1 MNSQEIRTQI
11 EQLIN
16 EYALKLNAAEAQ
28 LSEKN
33 EDLRLLKK
41 SFVVLEEK
49 LTPSE
54 HLISELS
61 ARCKTYEITI
71 RELEEQINDLSQ
83 LSGVSNAR
91 LSKLEHK
98 NSSKFYAIILLSIIS
113 LVSLGLAL
121 NSGSSV
127 VGKLSNSMSNK
138 LSSSSSGQ
146 ASKPSKQRKKR
157 KASAVVVNSDSQDS
171 EQASSADNIKPVE
184 QSSKDSS
191 VEVTAPSVAN

>member
-91 LSKLEHK
+91 LTKLEHK

-127 VGKLSNSMSNK
+127 VSKLSNSMSNK
-138 LSSSSSGQ
+138 LSSSSSG
-146 ASKPSKQRKKR
+146 ASSKPSKQRKKR
-157 KASAVVVNSDSQDS
+157 KASAVVVNNDSQDS
-171 EQASSADNIKPVE
+171 EQASSVDNIKPAE

-191 VEVTAPSVAN
+191 IEVTAPSVAN

>member
-91 LSKLEHK
+91 LTKLEHK

-127 VGKLSNSMSNK
+127 VNKLENSLSNK
-138 LSSSSSGQ
+138 LSTSSAGT

-171 EQASSADNIKPVE
+171 EQASSVDNIKPAE

>member
-91 LSKLEHK
+91 LTKLEHK

-127 VGKLSNSMSNK
+127 VNKLENSLSNK
-138 LSSSSSGQ
+138 LSTSSAGT

-157 KASAVVVNSDSQDS
+157 KASAVVVNNDSQDS
-171 EQASSADNIKPVE
+171 EQASSADNIKPSE
-184 QSSKDSS
+184 QSNKDSS
-191 VEVTAPSVAN
+191 VEATAPSVAN

>member
-1 MNSQEIRTQI
+1 MSNQEIRTQI

-16 EYALKLNAAEAQ
+16 EYALKLKATEAQ

>member
-1 MNSQEIRTQI
+1 MSNQEIRTQI

-16 EYALKLNAAEAQ
+16 EYALKLKATEAQ
-28 LSEKN
+28 LNEKN

-71 RELEEQINDLSQ
+71 GELEEQINDLSQ
-83 LSGVSNAR
+83 LSGTSNAR

-127 VGKLSNSMSNK
+127 VSKLSNSMSNK
-138 LSSSSSGQ
+138 LSSSSSG
-146 ASKPSKQRKKR
+146 ASSKPSKQRKKR
-157 KASAVVVNSDSQDS
+157 KASAVVVNNDSQDS
-171 EQASSADNIKPVE
+171 EQASSVDNIKPAE

-191 VEVTAPSVAN
+191 IEVTAPSVAN

>member
-1 MNSQEIRTQI
+1 MSNQEIRTQI

-16 EYALKLNAAEAQ
+16 EYALKLKATEAQ

-83 LSGVSNAR
+83 LSGTSNAR

-127 VGKLSNSMSNK
+127 VNKLESSLNNK

-157 KASAVVVNSDSQDS
+157 KASAVIVNSDSQDA
-171 EQASSADNIKPVE
+171 EQASSADNIKPAE
-184 QSSKDSS
+184 QSSKDGS

>member
-1 MNSQEIRTQI
+1 M
-11 EQLIN
+11 
-16 EYALKLNAAEAQ
+16 
-28 LSEKN
+28 
-33 EDLRLLKK
+33 
-41 SFVVLEEK
+41 VLEEK

-191 VEVTAPSVAN
+191 VEVTAPSMVN

>member
-1 MNSQEIRTQI
+1 MSNQEIRTQI

-16 EYALKLNAAEAQ
+16 EYALKLKATEAQ
-28 LSEKN
+28 LNEKN

-83 LSGVSNAR
+83 LSGASNAR

-138 LSSSSSGQ
+138 LSTSSAGT

-171 EQASSADNIKPVE
+171 EQASSVDNIKPAE

-191 VEVTAPSVAN
+191 IEVTAPSVAN

>member
-28 LSEKN
+28 LNEKN

-83 LSGVSNAR
+83 LSGTSNAR

-157 KASAVVVNSDSQDS
+157 KASAVIVNSDSQDS
-171 EQASSADNIKPVE
+171 EQASSADNIKPAE

>member
-1 MNSQEIRTQI
+1 MNNQEIRTQI

-16 EYALKLNAAEAQ
+16 EYALKLNATEAQ
-28 LSEKN
+28 LSEKS

-49 LTPSE
+49 LIPSE

-61 ARCKTYEITI
+61 ARCKTYETTI

-83 LSGVSNAR
+83 LSGVNNAR

-98 NSSKFYAIILLSIIS
+98 NSSKFYAIILLCVIS
-113 LVSLGLAL
+113 LISLGLAL

-127 VGKLSNSMSNK
+127 VNKLENSLSHKLST
-138 LSSSSSGQ
+138 SSAGA
-146 ASKPSKQRKKR
+146 ASKPNKQRKKR

-171 EQASSADNIKPVE
+171 EQASSADNIKPAE

-191 VEVTAPSVAN
+191 VEATAPSVAN

>member
-91 LSKLEHK
+91 LTKLEHK

-127 VGKLSNSMSNK
+127 VSKLSNSMSNK
-138 LSSSSSGQ
+138 LSSSSSG
-146 ASKPSKQRKKR
+146 ASSKPSKQRKKR

-171 EQASSADNIKPVE
+171 EQASSVDNIKPAE